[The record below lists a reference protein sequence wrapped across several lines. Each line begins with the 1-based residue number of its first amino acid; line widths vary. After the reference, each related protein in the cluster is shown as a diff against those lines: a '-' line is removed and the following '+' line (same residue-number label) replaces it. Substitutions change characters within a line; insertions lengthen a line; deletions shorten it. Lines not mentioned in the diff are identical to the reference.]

1 MKFYRREALKASLRS
16 ISGYIREAGAMR
28 LGGDYS
34 LHIHFFQGFSF
45 TASCGPFPEVS
56 IYKALPTLSPVYV
69 STCLYCMLGSAREN
83 MQGLPFRVWVYGR
96 EQIWGKLPERTAC
109 PGFVQGFWFH
119 RLLLWS
125 LHHHFLA
132 CDLTNE
138 VYKTTFL
145 LHLYIWFALLLLAA
159 YGGGCRSQP
168 Q

>member
-1 MKFYRREALKASLRS
+1 MKFYRREALEASLRS

-69 STCLYCMLGSAREN
+69 YTCLYCMLGSAWEN
-83 MQGLPFRVWVYGR
+83 MQGLPFRVWGCRR
-96 EQIWGKLPERTAC
+96 EQIRGKLGRCRLPERAAC
-109 PGFVQGFWFH
+109 PGFVQWFRFH
-119 RLLLWS
+119 RLLLWV
-125 LHHHFLA
+125 LHSHFLA

-138 VYKTTFL
+138 VFKSNL
-145 LHLYIWFALLLLAA
+145 PSASLHLIFSSIV
-159 YGGGCRSQP
+159 GCLWWRV
-168 Q
+168 